1 MSVFTVYKTTN
12 LLNSRYYLGVHETS
26 KPNDEYLGS
35 GIAIKRA
42 VKKYGEH
49 NFRKDVLFEFI
60 VEAEAYAKEVELLKL
75 ARRDSLCYNLHEG
88 GKGGFRY
95 INEAGLSDPSRA
107 GRIAKEKGTTGRPKG
122 SKDTYAPITTDKRL
136 LCMYDCGQPARFLV
150 GKKENPCCSSHH
162 GSCPAYRNQKN
173 KMRSK
178 RIKEGQPEVLCVY
191 ECGKPAEFL
200 LGSHQKPCCSKTF
213 YDCSGHWR
221 NLKTFD
227 DPEMK
232 AKAEA
237 TMLRKYGVV
246 NAIQNEGI
254 LAKRDATN
262 LARYGSRTPMTNL
275 EVNRKR
281 IRTNRQRYGGN
292 APACD
297 PAIAAKIHKK
307 KALSGSLLGESREA

>member
-1 MSVFTVYKTTN
+1 
-12 LLNSRYYLGVHETS
+12 
-26 KPNDEYLGS
+26 
-35 GIAIKRA
+35 
-42 VKKYGEH
+42 
-49 NFRKDVLFEFI
+49 
-60 VEAEAYAKEVELLKL
+60 
-75 ARRDSLCYNLHEG
+75 
-88 GKGGFRY
+88 
-95 INEAGLSDPSRA
+95 
-107 GRIAKEKGTTGRPKG
+107 
-122 SKDTYAPITTDKRL
+122 
-136 LCMYDCGQPARFLV
+136 
-150 GKKENPCCSSHH
+150 
-162 GSCPAYRNQKN
+162 
-173 KMRSK
+173 
-178 RIKEGQPEVLCVY
+178 
-191 ECGKPAEFL
+191 
-200 LGSHQKPCCSKTF
+200 
-213 YDCSGHWR
+213 
-221 NLKTFD
+221 
-227 DPEMK
+227 MK

>member
-162 GSCPAYRNQKN
+162 GSCPAYRSQKS

-178 RIKEGQPEVLCVY
+178 RIKEGQPEILCAY
-191 ECGKPAEFL
+191 ECGRPVKFL
-200 LGSHQKPCCSKTF
+200 LGSRQKPCCSKTF
-213 YDCSGHWR
+213 YDCPGHWR
-221 NLKTFD
+221 NRVNSFAV
-227 DPEMK
+227 PELRK
-232 AKAEA
+232 KAED
-237 TMLRKYGVV
+237 TMLERYGVI
-246 NAIQNEGI
+246 NAIQNEGV
-254 LAKRDATN
+254 LSKRDATN
-262 LARYGSRTPMTNL
+262 LERFGGLSPSCDSRVFRKIKSTWEKHGGHPM
-275 EVNRKR
+275 R
-281 IRTNRQRYGGN
+281 
-292 APACD
+292 
-297 PAIAAKIHKK
+297 
-307 KALSGSLLGESREA
+307 REQDSP